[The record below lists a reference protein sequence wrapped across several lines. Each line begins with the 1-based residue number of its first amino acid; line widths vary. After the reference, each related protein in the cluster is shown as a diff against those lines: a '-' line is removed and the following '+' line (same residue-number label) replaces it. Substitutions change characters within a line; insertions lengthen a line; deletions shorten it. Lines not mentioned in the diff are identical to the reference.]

1 MASRMTK
8 TLYYYTPPDHA
19 LANLRD
25 GHVKVSSFAGCN
37 DPFELAAFNMRKG
50 ARYDDRRKFRKR
62 IRDWQGRQE
71 CTHGLICF
79 SKTWRSP
86 LMWAHYAGDHTGLC
100 LEFELDETRI
110 QPANHVLLD
119 VAYTPVRIRQDTVPP
134 DLDRITSAEQ
144 LQTLCATKFSRW
156 RYERESRL
164 LVDLRAPGIVQRC
177 GIRFMPMGHG
187 MRLKRIFMG
196 IHTCHPLESIEEAL
210 GTRSVRVLQTRAAF
224 SSFNIVLQQDRGF
237 RKTRK
242 TT

>member
-19 LANLRD
+19 LITLRD

-37 DPFELAAFNMRKG
+37 DPFELASFNMRKG
-50 ARYDDRRKFRKR
+50 ARYDDRRQSRAR
-62 IRDWQGRQE
+62 IRAWQRRQE
-71 CTHGLICF
+71 RTHGLICF

-100 LEFELDETRI
+100 LEFALDEDRI
-110 QPANHVLLD
+110 RPANHVLLD
-119 VAYTPVRIRQDTVPP
+119 VAYTAGRIRQDTVPP
-134 DLDRITSAEQ
+134 DLDRITSPRQ
-144 LQTLCATKFSRW
+144 LQTLCATKFSHW

-164 LVDLRAPGIVQRC
+164 LVDLRAPGIVHRS
-177 GIRFMPMGHG
+177 GIHFMPTGHG

-196 IHTCHPLESIEEAL
+196 IHTHHPLESIEETL
-210 GTRSVRVLQTRAAF
+210 RTRPVPVLQTRAAF
-224 SSFNIVLQQDRGF
+224 SSFNIVLQMDRRF
-237 RKTRK
+237 WKTRK